1 MSLINKKLNITFF
14 VQSFPAISEIW
25 ITNQIVALLEDG
37 HHVDIYAQFKADDVK
52 IHQKVLDYDLLGKTT
67 YLDSLPKSKF
77 RKLKLFFSKLIQNPS
92 FSNLQLSYYYLVYL
106 LLYKKKKISFYSTIH
121 FLDKPEYDIAH
132 AHYGFNGK
140 YALLLKEIGLLKKS
154 KLVTSFHGFDFN
166 VSAGFYDELFHN
178 GHLFVVNSNYSTSKL
193 LALGCS
199 EKKITKLP
207 VGLQIDYF
215 VKKSQHLLQPEKKFT
230 LLFVGRFVE
239 FKSPH
244 TFIEICKSLS
254 DKNIAF
260 EAKMIGDGELRESVL
275 SLIQK
280 YNLESKV
287 FLFGKQTQEEI
298 KTHFSNSD
306 VFVLTGVVDSHG
318 IAETQGLVI
327 QEAQAMELPV
337 IVSDAGGMRE
347 GIIENETGYV
357 IKSNDIEGF
366 VEKIIYLQANEEVRK
381 ETGRMGRAFVEENYN
396 IQKLNEKMVAFY
408 HELMSK

>member
-1 MSLINKKLNITFF
+1 MSLINKKLNIAFF

-25 ITNQIVALLEDG
+25 ITNQIIALLEDG

-52 IHQKVLDYDLLGKTT
+52 IHQKVLDYDLLSKTT
-67 YLDSLPKSKF
+67 YLDSFPKRRF
-77 RKLKLFFSKLIQNPS
+77 PKLKLFFCKLVKNP
-92 FSNLQLSYYYLVYL
+92 FLRNFKLSYYYLNYL
-106 LLYKKKKISFYSTIH
+106 LFCKKSKISFYNTIH

-140 YALLLKEIGLLKKS
+140 YALLLKENGLLKKA

-166 VSAGFYDELFHN
+166 VPQGFYDDLFNN
-178 GHLFVVNSNYSTSKL
+178 GHLFFVNSNYSTSKL

-199 EKKITKLP
+199 EKKITKLS
-207 VGLQIDYF
+207 VGLQTDYF
-215 VKKSQHLLQPEKKFT
+215 IKKDQHLLQPEKKFT

-254 DKNIAF
+254 EKNIAF
-260 EAKMIGDGELRESVL
+260 EAKMIGDGELRESVF

-337 IVSDAGGMRE
+337 IVSDVGGMKE
-347 GIIENETGYV
+347 GIVENESGYA

-366 VEKIIYLQANEEVRK
+366 VKKIIYLQANDEVRK
-381 ETGRMGRAFVEENYN
+381 EMGRKGRAFVDENYN

-408 HELMSK
+408 HELMT